1 MADQKK
7 TAKQREVARYLRERD
22 RARLRELRDEI
33 RKALGLA
40 QHLLKEHRLGLGE
53 AEAHELGRNV
63 ALNLLVVERLIRE
76 HETQERKMRDR
87 KRYQR
92 SADEIAA
99 ELTEEDEEVPF

>member
-40 QHLLKEHRLGLGE
+40 PQ
-53 AEAHELGRNV
+53 AHELGRNV